1 MSQQI
6 SPTKRG
12 DLDQYRQAIRYCLA
26 RTDMDE
32 FFVSLELGGLY
43 ELATWQP
50 ELMTIYEEETAP
62 KNLTLELHLQG
73 GSISEHKAPAL
84 AASHFIT
91 HTTEAIQKAA
101 KYSGS
106 GLMIEPFFTGSLG
119 VKISTPPEAF
129 DETAALFDEPVDTSL
144 ALSVRTIANL
154 FSQAARNESL
164 DAILFSLPDSAK
176 QSLSQSLR
184 IVHDNGWNIDGSLTQ
199 RSRRVEP
206 VHLSTSSVELLL
218 DSLTGNQSEPR
229 KTVTVWQAVLDGYRS
244 SLNCVYLKHDGKVRK
259 LDVFDRQVLAEANK
273 LPAGT
278 KVEAEVEEHE
288 PQSPSGAKYS
298 YLLLNIRP
306 LDRELRSET

>member
-6 SPTKRG
+6 SPHQRG

-62 KNLTLELHLQG
+62 KNLTLE
-73 GSISEHKAPAL
+73 
-84 AASHFIT
+84 
-91 HTTEAIQKAA
+91 
-101 KYSGS
+101 
-106 GLMIEPFFTGSLG
+106 
-119 VKISTPPEAF
+119 
-129 DETAALFDEPVDTSL
+129 
-144 ALSVRTIANL
+144 
-154 FSQAARNESL
+154 
-164 DAILFSLPDSAK
+164 
-176 QSLSQSLR
+176 
-184 IVHDNGWNIDGSLTQ
+184 
-199 RSRRVEP
+199 
-206 VHLSTSSVELLL
+206 
-218 DSLTGNQSEPR
+218 PR
-229 KTVTVWQAVLDGYRS
+229 KTVAIWQATLDGYRS
-244 SLNCVYLKHDGKVRK
+244 SLNRVYLKHDGKVRK

-288 PQSPSGAKYS
+288 TQSPSGAKYS